1 MHVKVFSLLI
11 LLRTTSYLVA
21 HGQYPEVVITDPS
34 DGIIKEGQWFTLKC
48 RYRNTYIKASWYK
61 NNNYDVKSSEFNK
74 RADRKT
80 GGSYQCQRDNF
91 WSRTSRSKPLEV
103 VTIASDVMLTVQVH
117 SSTLLLGEMSVL
129 KCSRH
134 PWGFERDYT
143 SLWYR
148 NNSLIE
154 GEHEPEYTI
163 ASAKFS
169 DGATYRC
176 EQRLGFRRWISHD
189 ESIIVRDLCS
199 EPTLQADPSVELFV
213 GERFKL
219 ACLAEPF
226 HDDHSLLYVF
236 YKNGESLNFPSEK
249 SSYTTEEATLD
260 HSGTYQCE
268 VKTRDSKLRKKSNI
282 VPISIK
288 RIPVSVPD
296 LSIHPGN
303 EVVEGD
309 STSLNCSVTRGST
322 PIQYIFYRDGKEIYW
337 EYSNHSRTIHTFIN
351 ASKRQEGYYH
361 CAVSNQE
368 GESLQYSKAIA
379 VSVIV
384 PVAGVFL
391 SPNANKTEV
400 PIGSRLVLKCVLSQ
414 GTGPYFQWYFQQ
426 KALNNASENYN
437 FSSDRRELAIESFQ
451 AHLQGRYQCA
461 VINRGPGGMI
471 FNVTSNSI
479 NLMVPAQA
487 HSAEMAALIVPLFLI
502 LSLLALLPIKLRNRK
517 QADSSSRSQQQR
529 EVMGNRAEDVTEDR
543 RTRNFDYAEIG
554 PSRLNMTSCAG
565 TVYSSV
571 TNTGMHDVDT
581 KTDGGLVYS
590 VITIPKPR
598 NTAHCDV
605 ASGGKHADQADQ
617 QPSCIT
623 YATLRHTDMRG
634 DEEPGQGEEGN
645 VYANLPRTL

>member
-379 VSVIV
+379 VSVI
-384 PVAGVFL
+384 
-391 SPNANKTEV
+391 
-400 PIGSRLVLKCVLSQ
+400 
-414 GTGPYFQWYFQQ
+414 
-426 KALNNASENYN
+426 
-437 FSSDRRELAIESFQ
+437 
-451 AHLQGRYQCA
+451 
-461 VINRGPGGMI
+461 
-471 FNVTSNSI
+471 
-479 NLMVPAQA
+479 AQA